1 MPNTITLK
9 GVFSESIE
17 LFKKYWKT
25 LIAATVVFMVIDIAI
40 VLLLEWNNL
49 DDPTITNP
57 FSKLFTHIFQFVF
70 DLGFVN
76 MILSICKGRYTKLS
90 LDYWKLSFRN
100 VYLRSLGAVI
110 EVGFLFL
117 LIVAIFL
124 PIFFLGFLV
133 YKVSQLIGIC
143 FVILVSIAFIVVFSY
158 WEARFQFII
167 LSILDKDKSCESSIS
182 YSREITK
189 PQVWLLAGILV
200 IGTLIELCG
209 LFMCLV
215 GFIPA
220 YALCNIIPVV
230 AYLQLTKEPETE
242 VLEVLSAE

>member
-1 MPNTITLK
+1 MPNTITLE

-25 LIAATVVFMVIDIAI
+25 LIAATIVYMVIYIAI
-40 VLLLEWNNL
+40 FLLLEWNNL
-49 DDPTITNP
+49 GDTTRTNP
-57 FSKLFTHIFQFVF
+57 FTRLFTSLFQFVF
-70 DLGFVN
+70 ELGFVN

-100 VYLRSLGAVI
+100 VYLRSLGAGI

-117 LIVAIFL
+117 LIGAIFL
-124 PIFFLGFLV
+124 AILFVGFLV

-143 FVILVSIAFIVVFSY
+143 ILVLGTIAFFVVLLY
-158 WEARFQFII
+158 WSARFQFII

-182 YSREITK
+182 FSREITK

-200 IGTLIELCG
+200 IGNLIELCG
-209 LFMCLV
+209 VLMCLV
-215 GFIPA
+215 GVIPA
-220 YALCNIIPVV
+220 YAFCKIIPVV
-230 AYLQLTKEPETE
+230 AYFQLTKEPETE